1 MELSDKVIAVS
12 KMQHYI
18 ITHLDEDITLD
29 DIADA
34 VGYSKYHAARIFKE
48 LTGRTLFETI
58 RALRLTKAAK
68 TLQSV
73 GDKVIDVAL
82 SCGFDSHDGF
92 TRAFSRQFGLTPQ
105 KYHAETPPINWFVH
119 YPIEAYHI
127 LKGGIEPMLN
137 EKVSRT
143 VTVTVVER
151 PARKLIFLR
160 HNGTDY
166 LSGCEEV
173 GCDWEGFF
181 NSIPEKFDTAAGGRL
196 PKFLIQPDTNGHA
209 FFVEVPLD
217 YYKPVPAGYEIAEL
231 PPCTYLYFNGMPYE
245 DPNDFPIAIGIV
257 NEAIKNYPFERFGWE
272 ISDDAPFLGMG
283 AEAETG
289 ARSAVPVR
297 KVINNNERKVLDME
311 KLLKLKTA
319 FIEEFN
325 ALGIEG
331 LHLTDLNLLKGSYI
345 NLEYTLPNG
354 QKVRLLED
362 DRMYLGNQVEIEGKE
377 RCYGVAADENYML
390 VCEYGCNGSDPEI
403 VVYKRR

>member
-1 MELSDKVIAVS
+1 
-12 KMQHYI
+12 
-18 ITHLDEDITLD
+18 
-29 DIADA
+29 
-34 VGYSKYHAARIFKE
+34 
-48 LTGRTLFETI
+48 
-58 RALRLTKAAK
+58 
-68 TLQSV
+68 
-73 GDKVIDVAL
+73 
-82 SCGFDSHDGF
+82 
-92 TRAFSRQFGLTPQ
+92 
-105 KYHAETPPINWFVH
+105 
-119 YPIEAYHI
+119 
-127 LKGGIEPMLN
+127 
-137 EKVSRT
+137 
-143 VTVTVVER
+143 
-151 PARKLIFLR
+151 
-160 HNGTDY
+160 
-166 LSGCEEV
+166 
-173 GCDWEGFF
+173 
-181 NSIPEKFDTAAGGRL
+181 
-196 PKFLIQPDTNGHA
+196 
-209 FFVEVPLD
+209 
-217 YYKPVPAGYEIAEL
+217 
-231 PPCTYLYFNGMPYE
+231 
-245 DPNDFPIAIGIV
+245 
-257 NEAIKNYPFERFGWE
+257 
-272 ISDDAPFLGMG
+272 MG